1 MISVL
6 SAEVPAGSEWRGE
19 DGRRAGSGGSGT
31 LLFQRFP
38 SAINGSRGMWAETD
52 RRCQRTGGVNGPAAA
67 RRRDYDSLSYGVVN
81 SFTSAHVFAPGHI
94 QRASVTHSARRAERP
109 FSRSTKLRLKSAPHQ
124 LVQYCDA
131 TSASL
136 RRHFDVTSAS
146 LRRHLRLF
154 ELHNT
159 VGDRITRRFFLRG
172 NISKLEINSAKG

>member
-1 MISVL
+1 MS
-6 SAEVPAGSEWRGE
+6 GGRGRE
-19 DGRRAGSGGSGT
+19 TGGVRGSGT

-38 SAINGSRGMWAETD
+38 SAINGSRGTSHVGGD
-52 RRCQRTGGVNGPAAA
+52 GRTGGVVSTDQRRHSGGTTTCAA
-67 RRRDYDSLSYGVVN
+67 SLSYGVVN
-81 SFTSAHVFAPGHI
+81 SFTSAHVFAPGHIHI

-146 LRRHLRLF
+146 LWRHCDVTSTSLRRHCDV
-154 ELHNT
+154 T
-159 VGDRITRRFFLRG
+159 SAFLNFTTPWETG
-172 NISKLEINSAKG
+172 

>member
-1 MISVL
+1 MGGDG
-6 SAEVPAGSEWRGE
+6 PAVS
-19 DGRRAGSGGSGT
+19 
-31 LLFQRFP
+31 
-38 SAINGSRGMWAETD
+38 TD

-146 LRRHLRLF
+146 LRRHCDVTSTSLRR
-154 ELHNT
+154 HCDVT
-159 VGDRITRRFFLRG
+159 SAFLNFTTPWETG
-172 NISKLEINSAKG
+172 